1 MSGSRAEIQF
11 QLYATKPAVEPC
23 GSPGAT
29 SGRLPRVT
37 QVLALAIQFQDM
49 IERGDARDYA
59 DLARLGCL
67 SRERMSQIME
77 LIWLAPDIQ
86 QEILGFPSTRTSRF
100 PVAGGRRMFLSCP
113 EEGSVNVEPSR
124 LRQWRIDTGRLA
136 ELVALAVGLP
146 GTVRPIDLGRLF
158 HLGRRRLAGRF
169 RDLFLVAGDT
179 VI

>member
-23 GSPGAT
+23 VSPGAT
-29 SGRLPRVT
+29 GGRLPRVT

-86 QEILGFPSTRTSRF
+86 VEILGFPSTHTSRF
-100 PVAGGRRMFLSCP
+100 PVSEVAVRRIAAKP
-113 EEGSVNVEPSR
+113 RWEEQRNLWAKLKKENN
-124 LRQWRIDTGRLA
+124 LRIKQFSTSIHSQAALQTIFRA
-136 ELVALAVGLP
+136 ESIACDVP
-146 GTVRPIDLGRLF
+146 GV
-158 HLGRRRLAGRF
+158 
-169 RDLFLVAGDT
+169 
-179 VI
+179 